1 MLKRFT
7 LIIILALP
15 VILAAAT
22 GCDLNDPDA
31 DIKRLFPQSTSYK
44 TSYLSLTRIGGKT
57 ALQEVERR
65 LGDKFS
71 GSYEQVDVPYT
82 LYSVFRDKNLIGYVH
97 GVNQKGQYG
106 GLQVFLA
113 LNPQGKI
120 NAFYFQK
127 LSSKQGKLF
136 KSRDF
141 AQQFSGLGLNDFAA
155 LNIKTGT
162 GTGKATA
169 IKNPAPDAKADFLA
183 TLRGVKKNLI
193 LMDMFV
199 FNKK

>member
-1 MLKRFT
+1 MFKRLFV
-7 LIIILALP
+7 IALVMIP
-15 VILAAAT
+15 WLLAAAT

-31 DIKRLFPQSTSYK
+31 DVKRLFPSSTSYK
-44 TSYLSLTRIGGKT
+44 TNYMSLTKIGGKS
-57 ALQEVERR
+57 ALQEVENR
-65 LGDKFS
+65 LGDKFT

-82 LYSVFRDKNLIGYVH
+82 LYTVFQGKTLLGYIH

-113 LNPQGKI
+113 LSPQGKI
-120 NAFYFQK
+120 RAFYYQK
-127 LSSKQGKLF
+127 LSSKHGKLF
-136 KSRDF
+136 KNNSF
-141 AQQFSGLGLNDFAA
+141 SQQFIGLGLNDFEK

-162 GTGKATA
+162 GSGKAA
-169 IKNPAPDAKADFLA
+169 SIKNPSPESKTDFLA